1 MCVEDR
7 PFLLLSV
14 VAMSRQSEKMWVH
27 VTPKLQAEIER
38 AAAEQGR
45 SLSGL
50 IRVVLSDWA
59 ASRGNGTAS
68 RYGAAQC

>member
-1 MCVEDR
+1 
-7 PFLLLSV
+7 
-14 VAMSRQSEKMWVH
+14 MSRQSEKMWVH
-27 VTPKLQAEIER
+27 VTPELQAEIER

-59 ASRGNGTAS
+59 ASRGNTTPS
-68 RYGAAQC
+68 STRCGAAL